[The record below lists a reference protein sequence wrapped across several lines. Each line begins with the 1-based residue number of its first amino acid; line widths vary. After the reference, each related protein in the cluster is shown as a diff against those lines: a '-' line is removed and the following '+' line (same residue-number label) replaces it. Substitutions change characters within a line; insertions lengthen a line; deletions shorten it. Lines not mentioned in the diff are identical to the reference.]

1 MTDWASVR
9 SRPKTLNELQF
20 RDWPPD
26 PLHPISPTDEFAPL
40 ELGADGALLWKGCD
54 EPPRLLL
61 AAGCSAIISPRR
73 PGFVITSR
81 NAKPR
86 HDTQPGLGD
95 GLRGMPGDVGVRLAH
110 ITRGEPMLFPPAG
123 PEGTTRGPMPQ
134 PKAQTPAAGLS
145 AAIGECPETCQF
157 KLGPGRYTDG
167 RPRNQQKHHVR

>member
-95 GLRGMPGDVGVRLAH
+95 GLRGDAGGRGGPSRSYNARRTDAVPSNGPRGNHQWDLCFIELLMGVKTGRAPH
-110 ITRGEPMLFPPAG
+110 YGVPVEERME
-123 PEGTTRGPMPQ
+123 
-134 PKAQTPAAGLS
+134 
-145 AAIGECPETCQF
+145 ETLQ
-157 KLGPGRYTDG
+157 
-167 RPRNQQKHHVR
+167 